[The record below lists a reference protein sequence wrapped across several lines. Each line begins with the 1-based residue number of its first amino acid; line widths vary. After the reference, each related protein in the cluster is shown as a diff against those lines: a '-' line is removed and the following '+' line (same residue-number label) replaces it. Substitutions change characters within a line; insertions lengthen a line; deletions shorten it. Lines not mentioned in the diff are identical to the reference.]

1 MIPTETGRAG
11 DSQPAWPWASPCA
24 LPRFYPFKDVFICG
38 EVRSRATSLPLIHFP
53 TKGWNSPGVEARGLP
68 SPPGAGQEL
77 RGLATIWGSLIY
89 FFFSQRLQRGRT
101 KPSHTGLET
110 KPLPSKHKPEDFVQ
124 PSHAAPAPFPY
135 R

>member
-89 FFFSQRLQRGRT
+89 FFFFSESPT
-101 KPSHTGLET
+101 W
-110 KPLPSKHKPEDFVQ
+110 EDEAFR
-124 PSHAAPAPFPY
+124 Y
-135 R
+135 RFRNQTSAIKA